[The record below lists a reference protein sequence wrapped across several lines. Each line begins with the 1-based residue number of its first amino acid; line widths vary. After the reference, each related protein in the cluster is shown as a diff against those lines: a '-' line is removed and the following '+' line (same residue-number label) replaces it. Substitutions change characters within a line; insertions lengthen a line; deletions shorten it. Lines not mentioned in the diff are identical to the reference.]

1 MKELLTALVAAKA
14 TFKPIPKDKIN
25 PFHKSKY
32 ASLDAVLGAVEPSLL
47 LNGLTLSHSV
57 SDGKLTTRLYHT
69 SGDFLESSFNLPE
82 LSDPQKLGSQIS
94 YYRRYAVCGL
104 LSVTAD
110 EDDDGNAAKPQ
121 NGAATAAKKPGDGAI
136 ASPAKIASP
145 PPIKTV
151 APLYSEDIKTRQQAL
166 RECCEILDW
175 TPEYKADWIKTISP
189 IPISK
194 WDVTV
199 YDLAVVKALAA
210 IDQLNS
216 GDESGWAENADKP
229 VFAEVV

>member
-47 LNGLTLSHSV
+47 TNGLTLSHTV
-57 SDGKLTTRLYHT
+57 ADGKLVTRIYHT

-82 LSDPQKLGSQIS
+82 LSDPQKLGSIIS

-110 EDDDGNAAKPQ
+110 EDDDGNAAKPADKP
-121 NGAATAAKKPGDGAI
+121 AATKQTPYIPAAKHAAVNPDLE
-136 ASPAKIASP
+136 KIETQ
-145 PPIKTV
+145 K
-151 APLYSEDIKTRQQAL
+151 QAL
-166 RECCEILDW
+166 RECMEIL
-175 TPEYKADWIKTISP
+175 EYNQDQKSDFAKTINPKPFST
-189 IPISK
+189 
-194 WDVTV
+194 WTLANWE
-199 YDLAVVKALAA
+199 LAVIKALAA
-210 IDQLNS
+210 IDQMN
-216 GDESGWAENADKP
+216 ENTT
-229 VFAEVV
+229 VN